1 MPTFV
6 WEGKTAQGKVL
17 KGEMEALSQQV
28 VLSRLRTQRIQPI
41 PTRVREKG
49 KGLDKE
55 LTLPGFGAKVKP
67 RDVMIFTRQFATM
80 IDAGLPIVQGLD
92 ILCQQTESK
101 AFRNIIRT
109 IKQDVEGGTTL
120 AEALKKHP
128 KIFDD
133 LYVNMVAAG
142 EMGGVLNTILNR
154 IAVFIEKSSKLKRK
168 IKGAMIYPATIVVV
182 AVSVVSVLLLYVIPV
197 FGELYGSMGKAL
209 PAPTQITI
217 NISNWFR
224 SYFLYL
230 VAVVAAIIFAVRLYY
245 KTDNGKMVI
254 DGFMLKLPVFGD
266 LIRKVAVARF
276 SQNMSVL
283 LTSGVPILDG
293 LAITARTAGNK
304 VVEHAIMKCRVSIS
318 QGKTIAEPLMESRIF
333 PPMVCQ
339 MVAIGENTGSLDSL
353 LKKVSEFYEDEVD
366 SAVANLT
373 ALMEPVIMV
382 VLGVIIGGLVISMYL
397 PIFQLGSLV
406 S

>member
-1 MPTFV
+1 MPVFV
-6 WEGKTAQGKVL
+6 WEGKTAQGKIL
-17 KGEMEALSQQV
+17 KGEMEALNQQS
-28 VLSRLRTQRIQPI
+28 VLARLRSQRIQPI

-49 KGLDKE
+49 KGLDRQI
-55 LTLPGFGAKVKP
+55 TIPGLGSKVKD

-80 IDAGLPIVQGLD
+80 IDAGLPIVQCLD
-92 ILCQQTESK
+92 ILSQQTENK
-101 AFRNIIRT
+101 VLRNTIRT
-109 IKQDVEGGTTL
+109 IKQDVEGGSTL

-142 EMGGVLNTILNR
+142 EAGGVLNTILNR
-154 IAVFIEKSSKLKRK
+154 ISGFIEKASKLKRK
-168 IKGAMIYPATIVVV
+168 VKGAMIYPCTIVVV
-182 AVSVVSVLLLYVIPV
+182 AVAVVSILLLYVIPV
-197 FGELYGSMGKAL
+197 FGELYGGAGKAL
-209 PAPTQITI
+209 PLPTQMTI
-217 NISNWFR
+217 NVSNWFR
-224 SYFLYL
+224 AYFLYI
-230 VAVVAAIIFAVRLYY
+230 VGAVVAIIVVLRMYSKTEKGRL
-245 KTDNGKMVI
+245 MI
-254 DGFMLKLPVFGD
+254 DGFLLRLPIIGD
-266 LIRKVAVARF
+266 LLRKVAVARF
-276 SQNMSVL
+276 SQNMSIL
-283 LTSGVPILDG
+283 LSSGVPILDG

-304 VVEHAIMKCRVSIS
+304 IVEQAVMKCRISIS
-318 QGKTIAEPLMESRIF
+318 QGKTIAEPLAESKIF

-353 LKKVSEFYEDEVD
+353 LKKVAEFYEDEVD

-406 S
+406 